1 MGRLKLVGTTA
12 CAGLLVVSTAT
23 TAVAVSSMSG
33 VGVSGETTVVSAL
46 VNVDNLSGTAS
57 FVQFPFAESF
67 PSASGGRDPRVVLVS
82 FSEQVDSGSYPERLR
97 TLRSVDGGK
106 IFTPLGTDV
115 PITSMT
121 QLADGSLVAL
131 NFRTAKPGLEPPPGP
146 VEPPAATATT
156 ATTVPAPNTA
166 TTATTVP
173 APNTATTATTV
184 PAPNTATT
192 ATTVPAPNTATTATT
207 VPAPNT
213 AITVPPP
220 PITVPPTRTPPAPP
234 PGGGVKQFQ
243 TTFWRSHD
251 YGTTWNEQHG
261 TISAADSYDAVY
273 FHRGIV
279 AGRDGSLLATTYGY
293 LNGDPKYRSMLA
305 RSTDGGA
312 NWRIVSTI
320 ATTPA
325 GWRIEGRSEPTMAR
339 AANGDLVVVMRQSAP
354 VNPSVCNGSRQGAG
368 LMTSRSSDDG
378 ASWTPAQ
385 SLVGAGLDVYNVSSA
400 DPRLTSMPGGQLI
413 LSYGRP
419 GNKILVSEDG
429 NGTTW
434 SNLTVTKAGTSSGYT
449 SIVPLTETTALQVG
463 DYGSNWCFPAG
474 SGLHKVGIWA
484 RTIELRPS
492 DTKRIDLR
500 TRYLNG
506 SLNVVT
512 NLTDRPTAA
521 AGPAAAIDG
530 SVDPSSAAVRYAND
544 GFYQIDLGGTNV
556 LTGASIALPR
566 DRGSAAIDLSNDGR
580 TWRTVAGWVSS
591 GHYPSLTA
599 RPFPAGSAAR
609 YVRVRVTG
617 IGGVTALGEMQLR
630 TNASTFEDDL
640 VGKAPQGFVVLP
652 AGMPLVTVASG
663 GVGLDSDRAVRL
675 NDTSPRAAAVMALG
689 LPQRTTR
696 SLELSLRPN
705 RIASAFLISLE
716 GRRGGTYQRALH
728 LGVFPDGSL
737 RRWTGSRW
745 VNLSAPGLVQKTG
758 WAGIRINAN
767 TSAAWVYVNGRL
779 FSRVPLTRGTT
790 SLTGIQVSSGG
801 TAPVGDDIFIDQFRA
816 S

>member
-1 MGRLKLVGTTA
+1 MKLIKFVSA
-12 CAGLLVVSTAT
+12 VASAGLLVAGTAT
-23 TAVAVSSMSG
+23 TAVADQSVTG
-33 VGVSGETTVVSAL
+33 VGLSGERTVVSGL
-46 VNVDNLSGTAS
+46 VDPGNLSGKAS
-57 FVQFPFAESF
+57 FMQFPFAESF

-97 TLRSVDGGK
+97 TLRSVDRGK
-106 IFTPLGTDV
+106 TFTQLATDV
-115 PITSMT
+115 PITSMA

-131 NFRTAKPGLEPPPGP
+131 NFRTAKPNLEPPPGP
-146 VEPPAATATT
+146 VDASVSTHSDAATSTTLVPPASTT
-156 ATTVPAPNTA
+156 PVPTTS
-166 TTATTVP
+166 TTP
-173 APNTATTATTV
+173 
-184 PAPNTATT
+184 
-192 ATTVPAPNTATTATT
+192 
-207 VPAPNT
+207 
-213 AITVPPP
+213 
-220 PITVPPTRTPPAPP
+220 VPPTRTPPAPP

-251 YGTTWNEQHG
+251 YGATWDEQHG

-279 AGRDGSLLATTYGY
+279 AGRDGSLLAPTYGY
-293 LNGDPKYRSMLA
+293 LNGDPRYRSMLA

-312 NWRIVSTI
+312 TWRIVSTI
-320 ATTPA
+320 ATSPA

-339 AANGDLVVVMRQSAP
+339 AANGDLVVVMRQNAP
-354 VNPSVCNGSRQGAG
+354 VSPAVCNGSRQGSG
-368 LMTSRSSDDG
+368 LVISRSSDDG
-378 ASWTPAQ
+378 ARWTPAQ

-400 DPRLTSMPGGQLI
+400 DPRLTSMPGGQLL

-419 GNKILVSEDG
+419 GNKILVSADG
-429 NGTTW
+429 NGTSW
-434 SNLTVTKAGTSSGYT
+434 SSLTLTRAGTSSGYT
-449 SIVPLTETTALQVG
+449 SIVALTENTALQVG
-463 DYGSNWCFPAG
+463 DYGSNWCFPIG
-474 SGLHKVGIWA
+474 SGITKVGIWSK
-484 RTIELRPS
+484 TIELRPS

-500 TRYLNG
+500 SRYLNG

-530 SVDPSSAAVRYAND
+530 SVDPVSAAVRYAND
-544 GFYQIDLGGTNV
+544 GYYQVDLGSPNV
-556 LTGASIALPR
+556 LTGASVALPR

-580 TWRTVAGWVSS
+580 TWRTVAGWYSS
-591 GHYPSLTA
+591 GHYRSLTA
-599 RPFPAGSAAR
+599 RPFPVGTAAR

-617 IGGVTALGEMQLR
+617 IGGVTALGEVQLR

-663 GVGLDSDRAVRL
+663 GVGLASDRAVRL
-675 NDTSPRAAAVMALG
+675 NDTTSRAMAVMAVG
-689 LPQRTTR
+689 LPQRTSR
-696 SLELSLRPN
+696 NLELGLRSN
-705 RIASAFLISLE
+705 RVVSAFLISLE
-716 GRRGGTYQRALH
+716 GRRGGIYQRALH
-728 LGVFPDGSL
+728 LGIFPDGSL

-745 VNLSAPGLVQKTG
+745 VNLSAAGLVKKTG

-779 FSRVPLTRGTT
+779 FSRVPLTPGTT
-790 SLTGIQVSSGG
+790 SFTGIQVSSGG
-801 TAPVGDDIFIDQFRA
+801 TAPVGDDMFIDQFRA

>member
-1 MGRLKLVGTTA
+1 MVA
-12 CAGLLVVSTAT
+12 SASLLVAGTAT
-23 TAVAVSSMSG
+23 SAIAAPSVTGLG
-33 VGVSGETTVVSAL
+33 VGGATTVVSGLTDPHDMSDA
-46 VNVDNLSGTAS
+46 AS
-57 FVQFPFAESF
+57 LMQFPFAESF
-67 PSASGGRDPRVVLVS
+67 PSASGGRGPRVVLLS
-82 FSEQVDSGSYPERLR
+82 YSLNVDSGAFPERLR
-97 TLRSVDGGK
+97 TRRSVDGGK
-106 IFTPLGTDV
+106 TFTQLATDV

-121 QLADGSLVAL
+121 QLADGSLVAV
-131 NFRTAKPGLEPPPGP
+131 NYRTAKPGIEPPPGP
-146 VEPPAATATT
+146 VDPTVTT
-156 ATTVPAPNTA
+156 PSDNGTVTPTDTSTTPVPTDTS
-166 TTATTVP
+166 TTTSTTPVP
-173 APNTATTATTV
+173 TTSTT
-184 PAPNTATT
+184 PG
-192 ATTVPAPNTATTATT
+192 
-207 VPAPNT
+207 
-213 AITVPPP
+213 
-220 PITVPPTRTPPAPP
+220 PP

-251 YGTTWNEQHG
+251 FGATWDEQHG
-261 TISAADSYDAVY
+261 TISADVAYDAVY

-279 AGRDGSLLATTYGY
+279 AGRDGSLLAPTYGY

-312 NWRIVSTI
+312 TWRIVSTI

-339 AANGDLVVVMRQSAP
+339 AANGDLVVVMRQNAP
-354 VNPSVCNGSRQGAG
+354 VNPAVCNGSRQGSG
-368 LMTSRSSDDG
+368 LVISRSSDDG
-378 ASWTPAQ
+378 ALWTPVQ

-400 DPRLTSMPGGQLI
+400 DPRLTSMPGGQLL

-419 GNKILVSEDG
+419 GNKILVSADG
-429 NGTTW
+429 NGTSW
-434 SNLTVTKAGTSSGYT
+434 SNLTLTAAGTSSGYT
-449 SIVPLTETTALQVG
+449 SIVPLTENTALQVG
-463 DYGSNWCFPAG
+463 DYGSNWCFPIG
-474 SGLHKVGIWA
+474 SGSTRVGIWSK
-484 RTIELRPS
+484 TIELRPS

-500 TRYLNG
+500 SRYLNG

-512 NLTDRPTAA
+512 NLTDRPTDA

-530 SVDPSSAAVRYAND
+530 SVDPVSAAVRYAND

-580 TWRTVAGWVSS
+580 SWRTVAGWVSS
-591 GHYPSLTA
+591 GSYRSLTD
-599 RPFPAGSAAR
+599 RSLPAGSAAR

-617 IGGVTALGEMQLR
+617 IGGVTALGEVQLR

-640 VGKAPQGFVVLP
+640 IGKAPQGFVVLP

-663 GVGLDSDRAVRL
+663 GVGLASDRAARL
-675 NDTSPRAAAVMALG
+675 NDTSSRAMAVMAVG

-696 SLELSLRPN
+696 NLELGLRSN
-705 RIASAFLISLE
+705 RVASAFLISLE

-745 VNLSAPGLVQKTG
+745 VNLSAPGLVKQTG

-790 SLTGIQVSSGG
+790 SFTGIQVSSGG
-801 TAPVGDDIFIDQFRA
+801 TAPVGDDMFIDQFRA